1 MKNRFAEIRKALNM
15 SQRQFGERLGTSRDA
30 IANIEQGR
38 VEPTEMIIKLAAK
51 ELGVDEVWLRTGAGE
66 MFRQRSRDEQVAS
79 FFMSTLSGDDNFKKA
94 FITAL
99 ANLDEDGWRAALNFA
114 EDLYNG
120 YKPGGK

>member
-120 YKPGGK
+120 YKPGEK

>member
-1 MKNRFAEIRKALNM
+1 MNKRFIEVRKHFGL
-15 SQRQFGERLGTSRDA
+15 SQTEFGERLGVSRTA
-30 IANIEQGR
+30 ITNIEYGK
-38 VEPTEMIIKLAAK
+38 VDPSNIMLKAVCNEF
-51 ELGVDEVWLRTGAGE
+51 GVDEVWLRTGAGE

-120 YKPGGK
+120 YKPGEK